1 MAGAVKI
8 VVLDTSV
15 LVADPGA
22 IYEFGGCALSVPLTV
37 IEELD
42 GLKTRPDGVGRSA
55 REALRRPTRRRSV
68 PSSIPSR
75 TGSMPTWPSTL
86 SLDNGSSHVSKETR
100 AWFAAHPRWSVHYT
114 PPHASWVNQIEL
126 FFSILQRKVIRN
138 GNFDSRED
146 LVSKMLGF
154 ISDYDRTAKPFAW
167 TYSGDPLKV
176 A

>member
-1 MAGAVKI
+1 MDVHSGSVAARPI
-8 VVLDTSV
+8 ERNNSTTFCAFLDSIDAEV
-15 LVADPGA
+15 DPGLA
-22 IYEFGGCALSVPLTV
+22 IHV
-37 IEELD
+37 I
-42 GLKTRPDGVGRSA
+42 
-55 REALRRPTRRRSV
+55 
-68 PSSIPSR
+68 
-75 TGSMPTWPSTL
+75 
-86 SLDNGSSHVSKETR
+86 LDNGSSHISKETK
-100 AWFAAHPRWSVHYT
+100 AWFTAHPRWTVHYT

-146 LVSKMLGF
+146 LIAKLLAF